1 MAIILPAIRKVMPNI
16 IASQLAGVQ
25 PMTGAAGSIFQ
36 LYGEMVSME
45 KKHYQHFLRLYNR
58 RRDQRVDELVKQG
71 YGYVSINPLNQSVAR
86 EWCRKNCKDGSF
98 VFAGSRIYFAYDKDI
113 TRFSLSVS

>member
-45 KKHYQHFLRLYNR
+45 KKHYQHFLRLYN
-58 RRDQRVDELVKQG
+58 
-71 YGYVSINPLNQSVAR
+71 S
-86 EWCRKNCKDGSF
+86 
-98 VFAGSRIYFAYDKDI
+98 
-113 TRFSLSVS
+113 